1 MGFDQ
6 KGNSVFRVSRGQSGQ
21 WDVNEKGFDKPIAS
35 FDSEMDAFSYAR
47 DLARIKPGS
56 EVVAERPSAI
66 SRRG

>member
-6 KGNSVFRVSRGQSGQ
+6 KGNTVFRVSRGDNSQ

-47 DLARIKPGS
+47 DLAKIKQGS
-56 EVVAERPSAI
+56 EVVVE
-66 SRRG
+66 